1 MKLFLSSLSIPNTD
15 VYRSLFG
22 DIQQPR
28 IAMICNAWGVYSPEK
43 SEPYIRANMGLFTE
57 LDMSVEII
65 DLLEYANK
73 QSDLD
78 DTLSKYDGIWVTGGN
93 TYYLNWAIHQSG
105 LQNIIHKHCDRG
117 LVYGG
122 ESAGAVV
129 VGPTLDHF
137 QAMDDPTEAPA
148 VILEGMSLTDV
159 VVVPHSDSEKYS
171 EEVEGIYQ
179 ALQGAGE
186 DVVRLNDSQALVI
199 DEQRRDIVP

>member
-43 SEPYIRANMGLFTE
+43 SEPYIRANMDLFTE
-57 LDMSVEII
+57 LDMSVEVI

-78 DTLSKYDGIWVTGGN
+78 STLSKYDGIWVTGGN

-105 LQNIIHKHCDRG
+105 LQNIIRKHCERG

-122 ESAGAVV
+122 ESAGAIIA
-129 VGPTLDHF
+129 GPNIDHF
-137 QAMDDPTEAPA
+137 QAIDEPDEAPM
-148 VILEGMSLTDV
+148 VILEGMSLTETV
-159 VVVPHSDSEKYS
+159 VIPHFDSQKYS
-171 EEVEGIYQ
+171 DGIKRIDQ
-179 ALQGAGE
+179 ALRETDAT
-186 DVVRLNDSQALVI
+186 VVRLNDDQALVI
-199 DEQRRDIVP
+199 DGERQTLV